1 MSIINKGNAEKR
13 KEKKRQVLYR
23 IAMKNPYA
31 EMLSCDFI
39 EVAKLKHG
47 LVAIQVCPDSD
58 PVWKEMPSNC
68 RDVCKSEQVNFLS
81 PICEA
86 NSGGKALKRVSKHSS
101 KRVPGTTAVLS
112 IARKKITSRRRLR
125 CHSAGPE
132 LELKS
137 ILYPKENKTGFRD
150 VERTSN
156 SESASVGGG
165 GGALEDGFVSLVHEH
180 GEAPLSTS
188 SLCLKEL
195 QESTPGWPLLRTAV
209 PVSEEALS
217 KSEARELSVVQWVM
231 SLPNRSCPVIMRT
244 QNEENDNSIVHD
256 EWEIETTSVQVVQT
270 SEGKSLYG
278 NQKDENLS
286 LQAIQA
292 SEDKSMDGSENTEN
306 EDFGHACEYKE
317 QVSQQQSMLGWPL
330 LQKTASATPEPFRE
344 SKLANKLTVVQWAMN
359 LPDRNQIG
367 LGSNTIESTPLER
380 ETNDSEVNENNIN
393 SPAVSAKLPKE
404 LDLHKTNSSGCRW
417 FSYEELKR
425 ATSQFS
431 SENLIGEGGCSSVY
445 KGRLPC
451 GQPVAVKISKSYKEA
466 WNNFSQEINI
476 TTLLNHKYI
485 APLIGICVEDS
496 HLISVY
502 DFVPKGSLEENLHGD
517 RVLPWEVRFKVAV
530 VVAEALNYLH
540 DECSPPVIHRDIK
553 SSNILLSD
561 DFQPQLSD
569 FGLAIMGPTD
579 STEILDSDVVGT
591 FGYISPEYFMHGR
604 VSDKI
609 DIYSFGVVLLELLSG
624 RRPINSKTLTEEASL
639 VKWAK
644 PILESGDLE
653 ALVDPNLDG
662 KFDSVQMHRVVLAA
676 TSCINESA
684 ELRPKGSQILKLL
697 RGEKDGE
704 EWFKMHV
711 KELKERGKREDDEF
725 DLQLISKPLLDVED
739 YITSHN
745 CAAEQRKHFT
755 LEEYLK
761 G

>member
-1 MSIINKGNAEKR
+1 MSIVNKGNAEKR

-23 IAMKNPYA
+23 IAMKKPYA

-195 QESTPGWPLLRTAV
+195 QESTPGWPS
-209 PVSEEALS
+209 SEQLF
-217 KSEARELSVVQWVM
+217 R
-231 SLPNRSCPVIMRT
+231 
-244 QNEENDNSIVHD
+244 
-256 EWEIETTSVQVVQT
+256 
-270 SEGKSLYG
+270 
-278 NQKDENLS
+278 
-286 LQAIQA
+286 
-292 SEDKSMDGSENTEN
+292 ENTEN
-306 EDFGHACEYKE
+306 EDFGHASEYKG
-317 QVSQQQSMLGWPL
+317 QVCLQQSMLGWPL
-330 LQKTASATPEPFRE
+330 LQKTASATPEAFRE
-344 SKLANKLTVVQWAMN
+344 SKLANKLSVVQWAMK

-445 KGRLPC
+445 KGHLPC

-476 TTLLNHKYI
+476 TTSLNHKYI

-662 KFDSVQMHRVVLAA
+662 KFDSVQMHR
-676 TSCINESA
+676 
-684 ELRPKGSQILKLL
+684 ILKLL